1 MTTLPDTAEKLFALA
16 DLDSDRG
23 YLAFLHHVVVDAQ
36 PRKLPFR
43 RIAETWQWERAMRA
57 APALDH
63 LAGLNDAY
71 DGPAWFWN
79 GYHKGSDKTHES
91 ARQLCYLLGWSK
103 RRLYCYVCAGKEEQA
118 ALITKAMRGI
128 LTDNPWIAERVRV
141 TELTATGTS
150 GSELTLLTMNA
161 YTSQGAFP
169 DYIIAE
175 EVTHWLYD
183 EGRAFWESFVLGSI
197 NKRPNCVL
205 SVSTNAGHR
214 GSWQWD
220 ERNRISASKY
230 WSFYEAPVG
239 PPLPS
244 WMSPPKIEDA
254 SQGMAPGERD
264 RLYKNRWVDPGEEH
278 GYLTEAEAL
287 QCRDMTL
294 TEVTHG
300 ERYQEYYAVIDYGGV
315 NDRTALGVL
324 HALPG
329 TDRAVVDRLDCWQ
342 GTHEHRIAIVSDGS
356 TDRCV
361 EDWIEAVRRNFR
373 LAGLIVDPAQ
383 MEGLAIK
390 YERMGVNVIRF
401 EYLGGKTNY
410 RLAQVLK
417 TSVQNRKVSWSPDAG
432 RLPTHFVERGR
443 RRQIEDVTLE
453 QELAMLVTKPMSYG
467 YRIDHESGRHDD
479 RCWVVGA
486 GLLHVLPN
494 ALPPGS
500 HGPTSTGAVP
510 RTLPIGAVPSN
521 RHGVMNDAVGRH
533 GIFGV
538 GGGGSAWDRGDIS

>member
-1 MTTLPDTAEKLFALA
+1 MSNLPDTAEKLYALA
-16 DLDSDRG
+16 DLDSERG

-57 APALDH
+57 APALDF
-63 LAGLNDAY
+63 LGGVTPNY
-71 DGPAWFWN
+71 TGPAWFWN

-103 RRLYCYVCAGKEEQA
+103 RRLNCYVCAGKEEQA

-183 EGRAFWESFVLGSI
+183 EGRSFWESFVLGSI

-220 ERNRISASKY
+220 ERNRISKSPY

-239 PPLPS
+239 GPLPT
-244 WMSPPKIEDA
+244 WMSPEKIEDA

-264 RLYKNRWVDPGEEH
+264 RLYRNRWVDPGEEH
-278 GYLTEAEAL
+278 GYLTEAESL
-287 QCRDMTL
+287 LCRDPLL

-300 ERYQEYYAVIDYGGV
+300 DRYTEYYAVVDYGGV
-315 NDRTALGVL
+315 NDRTALGVM
-324 HALPG
+324 HAVPG
-329 TDRAVVDRLDCWQ
+329 TDTALVDRLDCWQ
-342 GTHEHRIAIVSDGS
+342 GTHENRIAIIDDGTENRS
-356 TDRCV
+356 V
-361 EDWIEAVRRNFR
+361 EGWINVVRRNFR
-373 LAGLIVDPAQ
+373 LAGLILDPAQ

-390 YERMGVNVIRF
+390 FERAGLNVIRF
-401 EYLGGKTNY
+401 EYRGGKANH
-410 RLAQVLK
+410 RLAQILK
-417 TSVQNRKVSWSPDAG
+417 TSVQNRKVSWSPGAG
-432 RLPTHFVERGR
+432 KLPPHFVERGR
-443 RRQIEDVTLE
+443 KRLVEDDTFE
-453 QELAMLVTKPMSYG
+453 KELAMLVTKPMSYG

-479 RCWVVGA
+479 RAICVGM

-500 HGPTSTGAVP
+500 HGPKGVSSMPPVK
-510 RTLPIGAVPSN
+510 PIGSTPSVRPN
-521 RHGVMNDAVGRH
+521 VMNEAVGRH
-533 GIFGV
+533 RIMGIEVSDSG
-538 GGGGSAWDRGDIS
+538 DRW